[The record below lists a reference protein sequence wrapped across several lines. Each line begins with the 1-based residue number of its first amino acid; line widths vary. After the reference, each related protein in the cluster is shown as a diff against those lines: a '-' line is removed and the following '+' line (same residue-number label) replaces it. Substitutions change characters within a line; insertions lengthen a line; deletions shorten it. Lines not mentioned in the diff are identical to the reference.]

1 MNNCSITGNEGGQ
14 FGYAIQMSNGHLC
27 MNNTTVTNNS
37 GRDGTINGAGSML
50 IVNSTIIEDGA
61 QIVELLS
68 VVNLGRPG
76 NHS

>member
-37 GRDGTINGAGSML
+37 GRDGTINGAG
-50 IVNSTIIEDGA
+50 VC
-61 QIVELLS
+61 
-68 VVNLGRPG
+68 
-76 NHS
+76 

>member
-37 GRDGTINGAGSML
+37 GGGQPVSMKNAKEVSAICKKHGA
-50 IVNSTIIEDGA
+50 
-61 QIVELLS
+61 
-68 VVNLGRPG
+68 NLFLDCCGIAEK
-76 NHS
+76 S